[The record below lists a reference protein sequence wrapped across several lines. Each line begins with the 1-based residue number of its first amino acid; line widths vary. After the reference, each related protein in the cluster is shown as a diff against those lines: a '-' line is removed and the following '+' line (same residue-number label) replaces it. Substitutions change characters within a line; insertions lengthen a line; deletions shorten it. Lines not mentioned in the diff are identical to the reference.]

1 MIKQTGVEG
10 LSRRRHSGVFQ
21 TVLLL
26 SLSKFGCLV
35 FNFQDGTLKTVGSL
49 CLLFGE
55 SSGLSMRAFPRVPA
69 QAAAPG
75 AAHGG
80 AVPPLHGCSVCGKGF
95 QETIDQM
102 KPP

>member
-1 MIKQTGVEG
+1 M
-10 LSRRRHSGVFQ
+10 FQ
-21 TVLLL
+21 TVLSL
-26 SLSKFGCLV
+26 SLSKVSCLV
-35 FNFQDGTLKTVGSL
+35 FNFRDRVLRALGSL
-49 CLLFGE
+49 CLLSNE
-55 SSGLSMRAFPRVPA
+55 SSGPGMCALPRLAA

-75 AAHGG
+75 VARSG